1 VVNVTA
7 PDSNLRRVRY
17 GICLANIGTYADPR
31 ASVRVARA
39 AEQYGWE
46 GVFVWDHLAFV
57 WGPPAA
63 DPWVTLSAIA
73 CATSRIRLGTS
84 VTPVARRRPQVLAQ
98 AVATLDVLSG
108 GRFVFGAGLGGTDS
122 EFAAFGE
129 PTDARVR
136 AEKLDEGLELL
147 RRLWSGEEVTH
158 HGAHYDVDGVT
169 LAPLPVQD
177 PLPIWIGGNRAASI
191 RRAARWD
198 GWLADSADPTGMTL
212 SAADVGARIE
222 TIRAAR
228 IADGPFE
235 VGVLGQTDRA
245 EAAGYADAGATWW
258 LENLHD
264 RRGTPEE
271 ILAIVAAGPPS

>member
-1 VVNVTA
+1 MVNVTA